1 MHWVSG
7 RPAMGFEFKTI
18 LFPVDFSPHC
28 QTVWPAVRSMSQRFN
43 AQVAILHVVP
53 VVEPFYAGVEPYYLI
68 PLDVESMQR
77 EARQRLLSA
86 FGADGI
92 RIKAH
97 VESGD
102 PAICISD
109 FAAAN
114 QIDLIMMPSRG
125 CGKFRSL
132 VIGSTATKVLHD
144 VHCPVWVSE
153 SATLSEG
160 AAEARYGSVIAAV
173 DLSSEAPKIIRHAL
187 DFAKSFNSALRLV
200 HAMPAETDMAAPF
213 STYVHS
219 LEEDA
224 REHLGRLLQQL
235 GLTAPVSVGTGRVS
249 EVVRRAAMEHKA
261 DLVVIGRGRMTK
273 TLGRLRT
280 NAYAIIR
287 DAPCPVLTF

>member
-1 MHWVSG
+1 MAVEY
-7 RPAMGFEFKTI
+7 RNI
-18 LFPVDFSPHC
+18 LFPVDFSSHC
-28 QTVWPAVRSMSQRFN
+28 NTVWPAVQSMSRRFD
-43 AQVAILHVVP
+43 AQVTILHVVP
-53 VVEPFYAGVEPYYLI
+53 VVEPFYAGVEPYYPI
-68 PLDVESMQR
+68 PLDVESMRR

-86 FGADGI
+86 FGAGEI
-92 RIKAH
+92 RIKVH

-109 FAAAN
+109 FAATN

-173 DLSSEAPKIIRHAL
+173 DLSSEAPGIICHAL
-187 DFAKSFNSALRLV
+187 EFAKSFNSALRLV
-200 HAMPAETDMAAPF
+200 HAVPAETDMAAPF
-213 STYVHS
+213 SSYVHS

-235 GLTAPVSVGTGRVS
+235 GVKLPVCVGAGRVS
-249 EVVRRAAMEHKA
+249 EVVHHAALDHKA